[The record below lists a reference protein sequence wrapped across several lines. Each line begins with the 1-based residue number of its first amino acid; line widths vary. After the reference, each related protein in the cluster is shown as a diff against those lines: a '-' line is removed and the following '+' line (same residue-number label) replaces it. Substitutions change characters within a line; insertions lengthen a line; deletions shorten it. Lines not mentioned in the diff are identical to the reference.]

1 MVLSNHALDRSMTV
15 LGERSARPTRR
26 ADPYLSAILSEYF
39 LILDS
44 QPCAY
49 ATEFPNYLVLNLR
62 GH

>member
-1 MVLSNHALDRSMTV
+1 MTV